1 MKFFLKLVFILLYLQ
16 TYSQTVN
23 ELEYELRILRS
34 GEKEGDKI
42 KLARQL
48 QDKEP
53 FNEIAIDYIFEYYSD
68 RDIDSVN
75 VFFDK
80 LTQTFPKNAEPYLLK
95 SRFIHYLNVEYSQ
108 KKEFLNKALE
118 IEPNNIEATYNLAE
132 AYYRSFIFPTEVDRD
147 ANLYNDTSLGTE
159 FSAAM
164 KEQDKEIEKRKEEE
178 KAFQKDYAEK
188 ALDYFEK
195 LWIINPNSRGIIYF
209 PIKQLECFLKI
220 DSADKYNLPEN
231 KNSFFPAGHF
241 INKNQNWECD
251 FTINYLFESESSDS
265 SSEYITEQLQG
276 LGESSLFQK
285 RITDKTQIYRY
296 TALPSFNYP
305 ICLTLEKSTK
315 TAKLS
320 WNIGKGA
327 GGYSPQGI
335 KESGHKNLTSN
346 EWSNFLQL
354 FENINYSNLPNKKY
368 FLMTDGTTWV
378 LEYKNSSVYEAKE
391 TNIPD
396 KVYRESFLY
405 LIKLAKIKLER
416 EDAY

>member
-1 MKFFLKLVFILLYLQ
+1 MKYFLKFLFILLSTQL
-16 TYSQTVN
+16 YSQTVG
-23 ELEYELRILRS
+23 ELEYELRVLRS
-34 GEKEGDKI
+34 GEKEGGKI

-48 QDKEP
+48 QTKEP
-53 FNEIAIDYIFEYYSD
+53 FNEIAIEYILTYYRD

-75 VFFDK
+75 VFFDEVTK
-80 LTQTFPKNAEPYLLK
+80 TFPKNAEPYILK
-95 SRFIHYLNVEYSQ
+95 SRFIHYLDVEYSQ
-108 KKEFLNKALE
+108 KNEFLNKALE
-118 IEPNNIEATYNLAE
+118 IEPNNVEAAYMLAE
-132 AYYRSFIFPTEVDRD
+132 AYYRNFIFPTEVDRD
-147 ANLYNDTSLGTE
+147 ANLFSNIKEDAE
-159 FSAAM
+159 FLAAI
-164 KEQDKEIEKRKEEE
+164 KEQNKEIEKKKKEQ

-188 ALDYFEK
+188 ALGYFEK

-241 INKNQNWECD
+241 INKNQNWGCD

-285 RITDKTQIYRY
+285 QISDKTQIYRY

-315 TAKLS
+315 TVKLS

-346 EWSNFLQL
+346 EWSNFRDL
-354 FENINYSNLPNKKY
+354 FEKIKYSTLPNKKY

-378 LEYKNSSVYEAKE
+378 FEYKNSSVYEAKN

-396 KVYRESFLY
+396 KAYRESFLY
-405 LIKLAKIKLER
+405 LIKLAKIKLDP